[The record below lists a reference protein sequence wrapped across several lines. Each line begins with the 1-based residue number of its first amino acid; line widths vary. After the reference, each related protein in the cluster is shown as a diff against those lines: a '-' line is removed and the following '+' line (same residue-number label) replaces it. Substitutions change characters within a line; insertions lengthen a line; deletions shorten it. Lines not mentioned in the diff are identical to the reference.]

1 MSDSVSAW
9 PLHSFWWLG
18 DLARVL
24 LAASKITGNSTYRE
38 EGLRWCDAF
47 VAKQLPIKTSTGK
60 AAGYWDT
67 GYHEVFIADTGTAV
81 AALAVGWHMADTQ
94 RKEKYLD
101 AMQKYHLFV
110 TEGCI
115 KAPTN
120 PPVDPTGACPPG
132 EIQDSSQASSFTS

>member
-1 MSDSVSAW
+1 
-9 PLHSFWWLG
+9 
-18 DLARVL
+18 VL
-24 LAASKITGNSTYRE
+24 LAASKITGNSTYRA

-47 VAKQLPIKTSTGK
+47 VAKQLPINTSTGK

-81 AALAVGWHMADTQ
+81 AALAVGWHIADAP
-94 RKEKYLD
+94 RKDKYLD

-110 TEGCI
+110 TEGCT

-120 PPVDPTGACPPG
+120 PPVDPSGACPPG
-132 EIQDSSQASSFTS
+132 ETQDNDSKS